1 MMGIQTKLVWKTHK
15 VEGVQQTHESSHL
28 PHSKCTSVCR
38 YRTLLDYRYISD
50 GPVLI
55 YFLVQLSIS
64 LSICLIMREETKK
77 MWRILFF
84 SQFLSLLLNLLTL
97 YAGNLPFSTY
107 FKPFTVYG
115 WSVLTQVFGLLLQA
129 ITAGL
134 FIWVKRVIKDKN

>member
-1 MMGIQTKLVWKTHK
+1 
-15 VEGVQQTHESSHL
+15 
-28 PHSKCTSVCR
+28 
-38 YRTLLDYRYISD
+38 
-50 GPVLI
+50 
-55 YFLVQLSIS
+55 
-64 LSICLIMREETKK
+64 

-97 YAGNLPFSTY
+97 YTGNLPFSTY

>member
-1 MMGIQTKLVWKTHK
+1 MKALICLILNALSYAGIAL
-15 VEGVQQTHESSHL
+15 
-28 PHSKCTSVCR
+28 
-38 YRTLLDYRYISD
+38 LLDYQYISD

-55 YFLVQLSIS
+55 YFLLQLSIS

-115 WSVLTQVFGLLLQA
+115 WPVLTQVFGLLLQA